1 MLARDIA
8 VRSTRSEISIGQV
21 ISFKFLVD
29 IQWFNVLAGCGV
41 VSSGCNSHVI
51 DYFILRGPLGEFG

>member
-8 VRSTRSEISIGQV
+8 VRSRRSEISIGQV

-41 VSSGCNSHVI
+41 VSYGCGSHVL
-51 DYFILRGPLGEFG
+51 DCFILGGPWGEFG